1 MDAIVS
7 GHTHL
12 AYNCSFPVADWDAE
26 GRTVTKRPVV
36 SAGQYG
42 QNLNQLVFTYDN
54 GTGDLVAV
62 GQEIIGIAGTG
73 YLPDPAI
80 DPIVTAAKNKANE
93 LGGAQVLGKME
104 VRSPAP
110 SWPTA
115 PRRTA
120 VASRPWQ
127 PVAEVQRWAT
137 EKPESGSAQI
147 AFMNP
152 GGLRDDMKARSTARS
167 VT

>member
-104 VRSPAP
+104 GPF
-110 SWPTA
+110 
-115 PRRTA
+115 
-120 VASRPWQ
+120 SRAKLANGTTENRGGESTLGNQ
-127 PVAEVQRWAT
+127 VAEVQRWAT

-147 AFMNP
+147 AFMN
-152 GGLRDDMKARSTARS
+152 RVVSAT
-167 VT
+167 T